1 MREEGCL
8 VGSRSCPVFG
18 TASSVPLIRTNA
30 HTLSARMSDLDTRAV
45 HDGEPAPRIEGAVS
59 LPIFQTATYT
69 HEDPDDPV
77 RYVRYNNS
85 PNHEAVHEKLAS
97 LEGTDDA
104 LVTASGMAAIS
115 SALLA
120 LLDGGDH
127 LVAPRSL
134 YGGTLDLF
142 DDLLPRF
149 DVDHT
154 FLPESGPDAWEA
166 VLEPSTSVLYAE
178 SITNPLLDVPDLES
192 MAEFAD
198 AHGLV
203 SVIDSTF
210 ASPVNLRPA
219 ELGFDVVLH
228 SGTKYLAGHSDL
240 AAGVVAGPSA
250 LIDRV
255 GHTLKLL
262 GGMLDPH
269 ACFLLHR
276 SLKTL
281 GVRVRQQNETAQ
293 AVAEALHVHD
303 AVDRVLYPGLPAHP
317 SHDRARD
324 LLNGNGG
331 MVSFNLAPAASV
343 DAFFDALTLPIR
355 APSLGGVET
364 LITQPMHTS
373 HKNVDPA
380 VREDMG
386 ITERFVRL
394 SVGLEGVEDLLED
407 LSRALDAASS

>member
-1 MREEGCL
+1 MPTRIN
-8 VGSRSCPVFG
+8 V
-18 TASSVPLIRTNA
+18 
-30 HTLSARMSDLDTRAV
+30 SDLDTRAI
-45 HDGEPAPRIEGAVS
+45 HDGEPDPRIEGAIS
-59 LPIFQTATYT
+59 LPIFQTSTYT

-85 PNHEAVHEKLAS
+85 PNHEALHEKLAS

-115 SALLA
+115 SALLT
-120 LLDGGDH
+120 LLDAGDH
-127 LVAPRSL
+127 LVAPQNL

-149 DVDHT
+149 DVEHS
-154 FLPESGPDAWEA
+154 FLPEGDPVAWESA
-166 VLEPSTSVLYAE
+166 LEPSTSVLYVE
-178 SITNPLLDVPDLES
+178 SITNPLLEVPDLKA

-198 AHGLV
+198 AHDLV

-219 ELGFDVVLH
+219 DLGFDVVLH

-240 AAGVVAGPSA
+240 AAGVVAGPSD
-250 LIDRV
+250 LVDQM
-255 GHTLKLL
+255 GYTLKLL

-293 AVAEALHVHD
+293 AVAEALDAHD
-303 AVDRVLYPGLPAHP
+303 ATERVLYPGLPSHP
-317 SHDRARD
+317 DHDRAQQ
-324 LLNGNGG
+324 LLDGPGG

-343 DAFFDALTLPIR
+343 DSFFDSLSLPIR

-364 LITQPMHTS
+364 LITQPIHTS
-373 HKNVDPA
+373 HANVDPT

-386 ITERFVRL
+386 ITDRFVRL
-394 SVGLEGVEDLLED
+394 SVGLEAPDDLVAD
-407 LSRALDAASS
+407 LTSALDKSLDA